1 MAARILARRK
11 IHTVREAAV
20 TRDVLVQV
28 PPERAFAAFVDLSDV
43 LAWLADGA
51 VIGPKPGGNWGLG
64 WYADPDSDAGYSSI
78 GQFEVFDPGRRFIVS
93 NLVFTTPEGESFGPM
108 RLVVEFE
115 KAEGGTRVVVTQT
128 GFEETA
134 AGSAYRDRIGPGWQR
149 MLSDLKG
156 WLEEGRK
163 LPGR

>member
-1 MAARILARRK
+1 MREDSAV
-11 IHTVREAAV
+11 VREALVNV
-20 TRDVLVQV
+20 T
-28 PPERAFAAFVDLSDV
+28 PERAFSAFVNVSDV

-51 VIGPKPGGNWGLG
+51 VIGPRPGGNWALG

-78 GQFEVFDPGRRFIVS
+78 GQFEVFDPGRRFVIS
-93 NLVFTTPEGESFGPM
+93 NLVFSTPEGESFGGM

-115 KAEGGTRVVVTQT
+115 KTPEGTRVTVTQS

-134 AGSAYRDRIGPGWQR
+134 AWNAYRDRLGPGWER
-149 MLSDLKG
+149 MLADLRG

>member
-1 MAARILARRK
+1 
-11 IHTVREAAV
+11 VRV
-20 TRDVLVQV
+20 SS
-28 PPERAFAAFVDLSDV
+28 ERAFDAFVELSDV

-51 VIGPKPGGNWGLG
+51 VIGQRLGGNWGLG

-78 GQFEVFDPGRRFIVS
+78 GQFEVFDPGRRFVVS
-93 NLVFTTPEGESFGPM
+93 NLMFSTPEGESLGPM

-115 KAEGGTRVVVTQT
+115 KLQEKTRVTVTQS
-128 GFEETA
+128 GFEESL
-134 AGSAYRDRIGPGWQR
+134 AGAAYRDRIGPGWER
-149 MLSDLKG
+149 MLSDLKI